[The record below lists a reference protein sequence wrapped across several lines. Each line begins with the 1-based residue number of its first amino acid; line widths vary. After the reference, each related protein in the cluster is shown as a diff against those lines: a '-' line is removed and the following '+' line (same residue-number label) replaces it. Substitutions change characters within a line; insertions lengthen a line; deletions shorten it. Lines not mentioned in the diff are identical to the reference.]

1 MRIRYTIAL
10 SLTLWAV
17 GCAPDEE
24 LRLVLAEVEPDPIEG
39 AATLRVTFDPGTGER
54 DQVDLD
60 LVDGGADGGLSGE
73 SIADLEIEALDS
85 LGRVLARGH
94 RGGDLTPAQGE
105 VREETVLLLRAGVF
119 STVAELVLDRARADA
134 CASAVDAETVLVA
147 GGGEASV
154 ALLDLEVG
162 AVSWGSAALSGFHV
176 GCQAATLADGRTA
189 VATDDDDKVDLI
201 GVGGGLDRAYN
212 SGRIGGALTA
222 VGDGEALWWMGGEEV
237 GGDLTSQLHAVGG
250 TWDEGPDLVGQARLG
265 HAAICPPGGERCAV
279 LGSVDAPAGWLHVEV
294 VDVLAGGGSAIGFGA
309 HDQAADELP
318 GQARHAVALGPD
330 HVAAITEVLDESYLV
345 VLDLSEDG
353 QAVLV
358 ETLPAG
364 LVGAALAAT
373 GDGGVLVVGGRDDAG
388 ISGTVRLA
396 SDAGGAWSSMD
407 LDVPLVTPREGA
419 ATATLA
425 DGRIVV
431 VGGRDADGERM
442 DSIEVYQPE

>member
-1 MRIRYTIAL
+1 
-10 SLTLWAV
+10 
-17 GCAPDEE
+17 
-24 LRLVLAEVEPDPIEG
+24 
-39 AATLRVTFDPGTGER
+39 
-54 DQVDLD
+54 
-60 LVDGGADGGLSGE
+60 
-73 SIADLEIEALDS
+73 
-85 LGRVLARGH
+85 
-94 RGGDLTPAQGE
+94 
-105 VREETVLLLRAGVF
+105 
-119 STVAELVLDRARADA
+119 
-134 CASAVDAETVLVA
+134 
-147 GGGEASV
+147 
-154 ALLDLEVG
+154 
-162 AVSWGSAALSGFHV
+162 
-176 GCQAATLADGRTA
+176 
-189 VATDDDDKVDLI
+189 
-201 GVGGGLDRAYN
+201 
-212 SGRIGGALTA
+212 
-222 VGDGEALWWMGGEEV
+222 
-237 GGDLTSQLHAVGG
+237 
-250 TWDEGPDLVGQARLG
+250 
-265 HAAICPPGGERCAV
+265 
-279 LGSVDAPAGWLHVEV
+279 VDAPAGGLHVEV